1 MCTERQLF
9 GGAAAAGSGGGKR
22 RDNTGG
28 GGGDAALLAATQR
41 SFAAFIGPHVPAPAP
56 RLTGCA
62 CVFAD
67 AAFCGAGAA
76 AAGPFR
82 LRS

>member
-9 GGAAAAGSGGGKR
+9 GGAGGSGSGGKR

-41 SFAAFIGPHVPAPAP
+41 SFAAFIGPHVPLPAP
-56 RLTGCA
+56 RLAGCA

-67 AAFCGAGAA
+67 AAFCGAA